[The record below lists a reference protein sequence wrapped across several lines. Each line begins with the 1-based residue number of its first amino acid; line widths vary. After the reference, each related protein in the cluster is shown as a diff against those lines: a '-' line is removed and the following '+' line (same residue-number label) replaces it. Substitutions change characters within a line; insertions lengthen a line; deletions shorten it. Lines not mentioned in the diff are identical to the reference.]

1 MLDTADD
8 RFDSLRSPTHINP
21 KQSPST
27 PSLSILDLHL
37 DRPRRRIRRHME
49 RLHRL
54 LELEPVRHER
64 LEVDEPA
71 GDEADGLWVL
81 PCVPVLELEVDLVG
95 GEVHEW
101 ELRIVVVS

>member
-1 MLDTADD
+1 
-8 RFDSLRSPTHINP
+8 
-21 KQSPST
+21 
-27 PSLSILDLHL
+27 
-37 DRPRRRIRRHME
+37 ME

-71 GDEADGLWVL
+71 RDEADGLRVL
-81 PCVPVLELEVDLVG
+81 PRVPVLELEVDLVG

-101 ELRIVVVS
+101 ELWRTWVSGSYDCPL